1 MKIGIII
8 IGIVLTVLGLVMLM
22 IGFHDLQLLG
32 DPYPKTAY
40 WIGIYNT
47 IVEYSIVAI
56 IGLVFSL
63 IGVTCSV
70 YGALSS
76 VKVKQ

>member
-1 MKIGIII
+1 MKLGIII
-8 IGIVLTVLGLVMLM
+8 IGIVLAVLGLVMLM

-47 IVEYSIVAI
+47 IVEHSVVAI
-56 IGLVFSL
+56 IGIVFLLV
-63 IGVTCSV
+63 GVTV
-70 YGALSS
+70 VFMVFYLL
-76 VKVKQ
+76 